1 MRGRDSVLSEE
12 QKSQLQV
19 ENFIYHIIKKDEE
32 KPEYLEEV
40 HLANDRQKEF
50 FRKIIAETGQG
61 TQYKFINDLKS
72 VDKNDNTTPFQKNCE
87 SIIKSPDKNFV
98 KVSRLLAQ
106 DFLSRH
112 TGGSMSDG
120 VLIVARVTIP
130 VNIDRVSFL
139 ALLKL
144 DYTPVMRQHRAHK
157 NGSVVELEEVLEAL
171 SEQKT
176 SVQKRALVNIGNEF
190 EWDVLAVERKKTG
203 AFLDTEIAITDYFK
217 NFMGIRLKQNDS
229 SLTKKIVTECHAW
242 AKSYEGDKGN
252 RTPADIRHSVISYID
267 AYEDKQ
273 LDYDEFK
280 DIICRHEDS
289 KKSDQMKDDFD
300 EYMADKGLKGIS
312 FSPKPKSIPGR
323 SRKGIWETDT
333 GIQIIWDGQRSTNQ
347 LKKEVMPDGAVK
359 ITIIANK
366 ITEKE

>member
-12 QKSQLQV
+12 QKNQLQV

-61 TQYKFINDLKS
+61 TQYKFINDLIS

-87 SIIKSPDKNFV
+87 SIIKNPDKNFV

-144 DYTPVMRQHRAHK
+144 DYTPVMRQHRAEK
-157 NGSVVELEEVLEAL
+157 MEVLL
-171 SEQKT
+171 
-176 SVQKRALVNIGNEF
+176 N
-190 EWDVLAVERKKTG
+190 
-203 AFLDTEIAITDYFK
+203 
-217 NFMGIRLKQNDS
+217 
-229 SLTKKIVTECHAW
+229 
-242 AKSYEGDKGN
+242 
-252 RTPADIRHSVISYID
+252 
-267 AYEDKQ
+267 
-273 LDYDEFK
+273 
-280 DIICRHEDS
+280 
-289 KKSDQMKDDFD
+289 
-300 EYMADKGLKGIS
+300 
-312 FSPKPKSIPGR
+312 
-323 SRKGIWETDT
+323 
-333 GIQIIWDGQRSTNQ
+333 
-347 LKKEVMPDGAVK
+347 
-359 ITIIANK
+359 
-366 ITEKE
+366 